1 MLNDS
6 LSFIIAYEN
15 GDLPHDEVIDSFQNL
30 VDTGL
35 AWQLQEHY
43 GRMARR
49 LLENGEIS
57 L

>member
-1 MLNDS
+1 MLSDS
-6 LSFIIAYEN
+6 FSFIIAYEN
-15 GDLPHDEVIDSFQNL
+15 GDLTHDEVIDGFQNL

-35 AWQLQEHY
+35 AWKLQGHY

>member
-1 MLNDS
+1 MNDS

-15 GDLPHDEVIDSFQNL
+15 GDLTHDEVVEGFQNL

-35 AWQLQEHY
+35 AWKLQGSY

-49 LLENGEIS
+49 LIENGEVS

>member
-6 LSFIIAYEN
+6 VSFLIAYEN
-15 GDLPHDEVIDSFQNL
+15 GDLTHDEVVDGFQSL
-30 VDTGL
+30 VDSGL
-35 AWQLQEHY
+35 AWKLQGHY